1 MSRIGF
7 FLGLVLLVGCNKSV
21 AKSDGAPAPA
31 PSASPAAMAQ
41 ASPSESAVGVL
52 PTLDVVRGVS
62 IYALPS
68 PFVDQDGAS
77 SKIDAF
83 RGQITL
89 VAMFFASCPQACPR
103 LINNTKAIEA
113 ALTPKEREGL
123 RVLLITIDPENDTP
137 DVLRGVVK
145 RFGLDAGRW
154 KLLTGKDDDIRDA
167 AAVLGVKYREMDGTL
182 NHSSVITL
190 LDREGR
196 IDARYDGIADTRAA
210 ASARIRE
217 LLAKR

>member
-1 MSRIGF
+1 MSRIGL
-7 FLGLVLLVGCNKSV
+7 FLGLLLLLGCNKSA
-21 AKSDGAPAPA
+21 AKSDGAPAR
-31 PSASPAAMAQ
+31 SASALPAETAQ
-41 ASPSESAVGVL
+41 PPPSDSTVGVL

-68 PFVDQDGAS
+68 PFIDQEGAPA
-77 SKIDAF
+77 KIDAF
-83 RGQITL
+83 RGQITM

-103 LINNTKAIEA
+103 LINNTKNIEA
-113 ALTPKEREGL
+113 ALSAKEREGL

-137 DVLRGVVK
+137 EALRGVVK
-145 RFGLDAGRW
+145 RFGLDASRW

-196 IDARYDGIADTRAA
+196 IDARYDGIADTRAV

-217 LLAKR
+217 LLARR

>member
-1 MSRIGF
+1 MSRF
-7 FLGLVLLVGCNKSV
+7 QLALGLLLLAGCDRSAAREDASARASSAPLV
-21 AKSDGAPAPA
+21 AT
-31 PSASPAAMAQ
+31 ASPPLAQ
-41 ASPSESAVGVL
+41 SSAGVL

-62 IYALPS
+62 IYALPA
-68 PFVDQDGAS
+68 PFVDQDGAPARV
-77 SKIDAF
+77 DAF
-83 RGQITL
+83 RGHVTM

-103 LINNTKAIEA
+103 LINNAKNIEA
-113 ALTPKEREGL
+113 ALSPKDREAL
-123 RVLLITIDPENDTP
+123 RVLLVTINPENDTP
-137 DVLRGVVK
+137 EELRRVVN
-145 RFGLDAGRW
+145 RFGLDSKRW

-196 IDARYDGIADTRAA
+196 IEARYDGIADTRLV

-217 LLAKR
+217 LLAKP